1 MKLELTLDNAS
12 SSASVPDEEDV
23 HRWVISTLSPNRP
36 AAAIAVRIVDEQES
50 AELNEQFRQKAGA
63 TNVLSFPADI
73 PADIQSQFEYPI
85 LGDLIICAPVVENE
99 AVEQHKTI
107 QAHWAHMVVHG
118 CLHLLGYDHIAD
130 HDAEQMEQLEIDILS
145 RCGFADPYHTDS
157 H

>member
-23 HRWVISTLSPNRP
+23 HRWVISALSPNRP
-36 AAAIAVRIVDEQES
+36 AAAIAVRIVDERES